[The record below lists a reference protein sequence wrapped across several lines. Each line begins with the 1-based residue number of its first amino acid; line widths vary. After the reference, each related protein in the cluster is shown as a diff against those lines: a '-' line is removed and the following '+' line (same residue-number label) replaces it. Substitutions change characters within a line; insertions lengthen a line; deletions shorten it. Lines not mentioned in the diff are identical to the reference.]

1 MSENTR
7 IKLVLYTFFIVFLI
21 LLLFTFR
28 NLWNDFANL
37 IESKK
42 IFFLPRLATKE
53 FLLGL
58 DLKGGV
64 SLLYETDLSLI
75 PTQDQ
80 VKASEGAR
88 EVIERRVNFFGFTES
103 QVALTKSGASYRILV
118 EIPGKITLDQAKAL
132 VGETP
137 VLDFREEAA
146 TSTSATTTSEEPF
159 KLTPLNG
166 RMLKRAQVVFN
177 PTTYAPEVE
186 IEFND
191 EGRKIFA
198 DLTQKNLN
206 KRLAIYLDG
215 APITIPVVRDVITDG
230 RAVIS
235 GNFSLEEAK
244 KLATRLNAGALP
256 VPVKLISSQ
265 QIGSILGEADFQKTL
280 KAGAIGVLILIIYL
294 IVYYRLLGVVSVL
307 SLGVYAIII
316 LFIYKNLPITL
327 TLSGLAGFI
336 VSIGMAVDANVLI
349 FERIKEE
356 LLFGKDLYL
365 ASDDA
370 TKRAWTAIRD
380 SNLTTLLIMLIL
392 YMLGTSFVKG
402 FSLTLSLGIIVS
414 IMTNFFLTRYILLA
428 LSQTKLSQ
436 YNLLY
441 LPFYILK
448 NNK

>member
-1 MSENTR
+1 MSENSK
-7 IKLVLYTFFIVFLI
+7 IKVVLYATFILCFVF
-21 LLLFTFR
+21 LLFTFR
-28 NLWNDFANL
+28 NLWNDFASF

-42 IFFLPRLATKE
+42 IFSLPHLEPKE

-75 PTQDQ
+75 PVGDR

-88 EVIERRVNFFGFTES
+88 EVIERRVNFFGFTEA
-103 QVALTKSGASYRILV
+103 QVALTKSGDSYRILV

-137 VLDFREEAA
+137 VLDFREEV
-146 TSTSATTTSEEPF
+146 ATTTSATGTTEEPF
-159 KLTPLNG
+159 KLTQLNG
-166 RMLKRAQVVFN
+166 RMLKRAQVIFN

-191 EGRKIFA
+191 EGKKIFA

-215 APITIPVVRDVITDG
+215 APITVPVVRDVITDG

-235 GNFSLEEAK
+235 GNFNIDEAK

-256 VPVKLISSQ
+256 VPVKMITSQ
-265 QIGSILGEADFQKTL
+265 QVGSVLGEFDFQKTL
-280 KAGAIGVLILIIYL
+280 KAGAIGVLVMMIYL
-294 IVYYRLLGVVSVL
+294 IIYYRLLGILSVL
-307 SLGVYAIII
+307 SLSVYAITI
-316 LFIYKNLPITL
+316 LFVYKNLPITL

-356 LLFGKDLYL
+356 LIFGKDLYL
-365 ASDDA
+365 AADDA

-414 IMTNFFLTRYILLA
+414 IITNFFLMRYILLA
-428 LSQTKLSQ
+428 LSQTKLSR

-441 LPFYILK
+441 LPFYIIK